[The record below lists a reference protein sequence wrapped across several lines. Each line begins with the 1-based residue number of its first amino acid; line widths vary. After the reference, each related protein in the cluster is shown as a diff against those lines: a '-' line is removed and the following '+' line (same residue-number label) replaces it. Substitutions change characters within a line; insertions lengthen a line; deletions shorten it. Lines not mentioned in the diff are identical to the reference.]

1 MDLGLKLDPGST
13 SGRFSR
19 RIGSSAN
26 SAHGI
31 GRLVSA
37 ADIANTRAREKITG
51 FPKADRVV
59 NPYK

>member
-26 SAHGI
+26 SAQGI
-31 GRLVSA
+31 GKLVNA
-37 ADIANTRAREKITG
+37 ADVANTRDRKKITG
-51 FPKADRVV
+51 FPRADRVV
-59 NPYK
+59 NPHK